1 MRAGV
6 APIGVGGGATVWWG
20 GATVWSINVGVA
32 PIGVGVAPI
41 GVGVA
46 PIARALQFRLP
57 CIAQNDA
64 HHTRRTGHNRRT
76 IDLPRALAR

>member
-41 GVGVA
+41 
-46 PIARALQFRLP
+46 ARALHLKV
-57 CIAQNDA
+57 
-64 HHTRRTGHNRRT
+64 
-76 IDLPRALAR
+76 